1 MPPEGAS
8 SWAAAG
14 QAGQHFF
21 CCWAG
26 DTDPGRPPGAAP
38 VADHCPAGWHLRGPG
53 EERYNRVSG
62 LSLRRG
68 QESPAVTTAL
78 HSELR
83 PLNGNGGCAGPTAIP
98 ARCPQGWPLTGT
110 GARAGI
116 STSDSS
122 ARGEGVRRWVPSAPW
137 PHRPLCQ
144 LQALRARRTRASL
157 WPPAQDL
164 PAARPAALLWPCS
177 CLCAWAS
184 CAGVAHQDAA
194 VLSARTFQTSDLEG
208 HEDP

>member
-122 ARGEGVRRWVPSAPW
+122 GRRGPQVGPLSA
-137 PHRPLCQ
+137 LAT
-144 LQALRARRTRASL
+144 QAA
-157 WPPAQDL
+157 L
-164 PAARPAALLWPCS
+164 PAPGSQGAQNPGLALASCSGPPGCSPCSPPLALLLPVRLGF
-177 CLCAWAS
+177 LCWRGPPRRS
-184 CAGVAHQDAA
+184 RA
-194 VLSARTFQTSDLEG
+194 VC
-208 HEDP
+208 